1 MPTIKIPQKKNFKNK
16 KEEEKQKRQ

>member
-1 MPTIKIPQKKNFKNK
+1 MPTIKIPQKKILKNK